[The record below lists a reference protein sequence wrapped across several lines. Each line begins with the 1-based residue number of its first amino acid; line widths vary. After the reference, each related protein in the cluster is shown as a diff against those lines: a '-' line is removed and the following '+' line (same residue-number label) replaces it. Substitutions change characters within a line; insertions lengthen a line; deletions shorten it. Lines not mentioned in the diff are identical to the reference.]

1 MTIKPLLS
9 AQRTVR
15 LRNPL
20 IHCITNPISINDC
33 ANAVL
38 TVGAQPIMAEHPQ
51 EVAAI
56 TRSAAALLVNLGNV
70 TDARLESI
78 MIAGGEAHEAEIP
91 CVIDLVGVGCSLLR
105 LQFARKFVG
114 NLHPAVVKG
123 NLSELMAFA
132 GTLSQASGVDAGDRL
147 TPENQP
153 RVLDQLS
160 RLARRTGAVILST
173 GETDAVTDGTRTILL
188 KNGVPLLSRV
198 TGTGCVAG
206 ALAATYL
213 SAADPLAAAASAVSV
228 LGIAGEL
235 AAEQTRG
242 TGSFRVAMMDALGTL
257 DEKTFAARLRAEPI
271 SENFTF

>member
-1 MTIKPLLS
+1 MTIEPLLS
-9 AQRTVR
+9 ARRTVR
-15 LRNPL
+15 SRNPL
-20 IHCITNPISINDC
+20 VHCITNPISINDC

-38 TVGAQPIMAEHPQ
+38 AAGAQPIMAEHPQ

-114 NLHPAVVKG
+114 NLHPAIVKG
-123 NLSELMAFA
+123 NLSELMTFA
-132 GTLSQASGVDAGDRL
+132 GTPSQAAGVDAGDRL

-160 RLARRTGAVILST
+160 RLARRTGAVILAT

-188 KNGVPLLSRV
+188 KNGVPLLPRV

-206 ALAATYL
+206 ALAAVYL
-213 SAADPLAAAASAVSV
+213 SAADPMTASALAVSV

-235 AAEQTRG
+235 AAEQARG
-242 TGSFRVAMMDALGTL
+242 TGSFRVAMMDALSTL
-257 DEKTFAARLRAEPI
+257 DEETLAARLRAEPI
-271 SENFTF
+271 SENFAF

>member
-1 MTIKPLLS
+1 MTIEPLLS

-15 LRNPL
+15 SHNPL

-38 TVGAQPIMAEHPQ
+38 AVGAQPIMAEHPQ
-51 EVAAI
+51 EAAAI

-78 MIAGGEAHEAEIP
+78 MISGGEAHESGIP

-114 NLHPAVVKG
+114 NLHPAIVKG

-132 GTLSQASGVDAGDRL
+132 GTPSRAEGVDAGDRL
-147 TPENQP
+147 TPENQE
-153 RVLDQLS
+153 RILDQLS
-160 RLARRTGAVILST
+160 RLARRTGAVVLAT
-173 GETDAVTDGTRTILL
+173 GETDAVTDGAHTVLL

-206 ALAATYL
+206 ALAAAYL
-213 SAADPLAAAASAVSV
+213 SAASPMAATALAVSV

-235 AAEQTRG
+235 AAEQARG
-242 TGSFRVAMMDALGTL
+242 TGSFRVAVMDALSTL
-257 DEKTFAARLRAEPI
+257 DEETFSARLRAEPV
-271 SENFTF
+271 SENFAF